1 MVDFVLKGFAFLMQ
15 RVSCAAY
22 RFFSFCQKIVLK
34 TSGILTTSG
43 AKYARNHAQFGMGR
57 YFLTDFTNLTFLSV
71 QLIADL
77 QPKDSYAQESFFY

>member
-22 RFFSFCQKIVLK
+22 RFFSLCQKIVLK

-43 AKYARNHAQFGMGR
+43 AKYARNHAHFGGR
-57 YFLTDFTNLTFLSV
+57 GYALIYFTNLTFLSV

>member
-22 RFFSFCQKIVLK
+22 RFFSFCQKIFLK

-43 AKYARNHAQFGMGR
+43 AKYARKHAISGGGGTPL
-57 YFLTDFTNLTFLSV
+57 LT
-71 QLIADL
+71 L
-77 QPKDSYAQESFFY
+77 QT